1 MLHIDP
7 SVVRTKTCQNM
18 LKLLKSCIQFLDDS
32 VKAKKIHSEI
42 ERIEMIRERE
52 YRGHPSSQNKK
63 QKD

>member
-1 MLHIDP
+1 
-7 SVVRTKTCQNM
+7 
-18 LKLLKSCIQFLDDS
+18 LLKSCIQFLDDS

-42 ERIEMIRERE
+42 ERIEIIRERE